1 MEEEQKGGMG
11 KNYERCMEEGPAA
24 TVERLKYLLEE
35 MRKPP
40 PPSAPPPACAVARAV
55 AARG

>member
-1 MEEEQKGGMG
+1 MEEEKGGMG
-11 KNYERCMEEGPAA
+11 KNYERCMDEGPAA

-35 MRKPP
+35 WRKPP
-40 PPSAPPPACAVARAV
+40 PPSTPPPACAVARAV